1 MKCADLSLPFELSS
15 LDHTERLMMLLL
27 LRRGELGNVDTA
39 WLQILYAMLTLP
51 LNRHHGEVSWALVT
65 PGCHR
70 PMCDTMGLR
79 GRCATAAA

>member
-1 MKCADLSLPFELSS
+1 MPTAARGGGIKPV
-15 LDHTERLMMLLL
+15 MLTS
-27 LRRGELGNVDTA
+27 RRGELGNVDTA